1 MFKKWKKGLA
11 SVTGTL
17 TLAVALVGPGVA
29 PAYADEITAKDT
41 YHIVA
46 LGDSLTVGYEPGMD
60 LNSKPYGFVDRLY
73 EQGLFH
79 GRTEVTNLGIGGL
92 KTDGLNNYVKAVL
105 DERAITAEELQPG
118 LSGIDPR
125 TKQMGADAAK
135 AKPVIAN
142 ADLITI
148 TIGGNDMMSLVSTVE
163 TLSDEQLKAKM
174 QELFKIY
181 TDNVSSVI
189 TNLHAINPDAAIVV
203 ADQYNPVPKVADEVA
218 YAKLLAASGEFTKLV
233 EGVADSFAT
242 QGVNIKVA
250 HVAKKFVGSELTMT
264 HILKDDIH
272 PNQYGYETIAS
283 VFAETIWGSYK
294 NPAVQ
299 EQGQPM
305 RIIVKGQEL
314 NTPYKPILRDNL
326 NYVAIQD
333 IVNAVGA
340 TTKWENKTS
349 SATITFGD
357 QTVVVKIGAKT
368 VQVNGTAVP
377 IDTPAFLQKVGKED
391 KTYVPLAVIAS
402 GLGFD
407 VQYSTKLRTAFINM

>member
-1 MFKKWKKGLA
+1 MFKQWKKRLA
-11 SVTGTL
+11 TITGTL
-17 TLAVALVGPGVA
+17 TLTAVLIGPSAA
-29 PAYADEITAKDT
+29 PAYADEVTDQNT
-41 YHIVA
+41 FRMVT

-60 LNSKPYGFVDRLY
+60 MNSKPYGFVDRLY

-92 KTDGLNNYVKAVL
+92 KTDGLKQYIQAVV
-105 DERAITAEELQPG
+105 DERAITAEEIQPG

-125 TKQMGADAAK
+125 TKQIGADAAK
-135 AKPVIAN
+135 AKNVIAA

-148 TIGGNDMMSLVSTVE
+148 TIGGNDMMSLVNTVN
-163 TLSDEQLKAKM
+163 TLNDEQLKAKM
-174 QELFKIY
+174 EELFKSY

-189 TNLHAINPDAAIVV
+189 TNLHSINPEATIVV
-203 ADQYNPVPKVADEVA
+203 ADQYNPVPKIASETS
-218 YAKLLAASGEFTKLV
+218 YPKLLAAAGEFTKV
-233 EGVADSFAT
+233 VDGVADSFAS
-242 QGVNIKVA
+242 QGVDIKVA

-264 HILKDDIH
+264 HILKEDIH
-272 PNQYGYETIAS
+272 PNQYGYETMAS

-294 NPAVQ
+294 NPPAQ
-299 EQGQPM
+299 EQAQM
-305 RIIVKGQEL
+305 RIMVKGQEL

-340 TTKWENKTS
+340 TTKWDNKTS
-349 SATITFGD
+349 SATITYGD
-357 QTVVVKIGAKT
+357 RTVVVTIGAKT
-368 VQVNGTAVP
+368 VLVNGAAVP
-377 IDTPAFLQKVGKED
+377 IDTPAFLHKVGKED

-407 VQYSTKLRTAFINM
+407 VQYSVKLRTAFINL

>member
-1 MFKKWKKGLA
+1 MFKQWKKRLA
-11 SVTGTL
+11 AMTGTL
-17 TLAVALVGPGVA
+17 TLTAVLIGPGVA
-29 PAYADEITAKDT
+29 PAYADEVTDQNT
-41 YHIVA
+41 YRIVT

-60 LNSKPYGFVDRLY
+60 MNSKPYGFVDRLY

-92 KTDGLNNYVKAVL
+92 KTDGLKHYIQAVV
-105 DERAITAEELQPG
+105 DERAITAEEMQPG

-125 TKQMGADAAK
+125 TKQIGAEAAK
-135 AKPVIAN
+135 AKNVIAA

-148 TIGGNDMMSLVSTVE
+148 TIGGNDMMSLVSTVN

-174 QELFKIY
+174 EELFKSY

-189 TNLHAINPDAAIVV
+189 TNLHSMNPEAAIVV
-203 ADQYNPVPKVADEVA
+203 ADQYNPVPKIASEA
-218 YAKLLAASGEFTKLV
+218 SYPKLLDAAGEFTKLV
-233 EGVADSFAT
+233 DSMADSFSS
-242 QGVNIKVA
+242 QGVDIKVA

-264 HILKDDIH
+264 HILKEDIH

-294 NPAVQ
+294 NPPAQ
-299 EQGQPM
+299 EQAQM
-305 RIIVKGQEL
+305 RIMVKGQEL

-340 TTKWENKTS
+340 TTKWDNKTS
-349 SATITFGD
+349 SATITYGD
-357 QTVVVKIGAKT
+357 RTVVVTIGAKT
-368 VQVNGTAVP
+368 VLVDGTAVP
-377 IDTPAFLQKVGKED
+377 IDTPAFLHKVGKED
-391 KTYVPLAVIAS
+391 KAYVPLAVIVS

-407 VQYSTKLRTAFINM
+407 VQYSAKLRTAFINL